1 MKYRSCLTILLCI
14 LFTGSVFS
22 QSIEKTVG
30 GNNAF
35 AFELFKNVFEKE
47 SNVFLSPFSISSAL
61 AMTYAGARNETE
73 KQMSK
78 VLHFDLNQKNIHQG
92 FFEINSELKK
102 YKSNSEI
109 ELSIA
114 NAIWKREG
122 SSFKKDFL
130 DINKKYYS
138 TDLFPL
144 KGAKP
149 INEWAAKNTR
159 NKITEIVTE
168 GDLSDATMV
177 LTNAIYFKGD
187 WLNSFNEKETQKSKF
202 KTANGKEI
210 DIDMMFQVNQV
221 NYFEDENNQ
230 VIDLPYKGETM
241 SMTIILPKETNS
253 ISKLS
258 AALSVKLFTSY
269 IKSLEEQEVNIYLPK
284 FSFES
289 EFHLENVLSIM
300 GMPDAFNPGKA
311 DFTGMAN
318 GVFIGG
324 IIHKAVIEV
333 NEKGSVAAAVT
344 AVVIRETSAVKQ
356 DIFFNADHPFVI
368 VIREKKTGSI
378 LFMGSVIEPKIY

>member
-35 AFELFKNVFEKE
+35 AFELFKNVFDEKA
-47 SNVFLSPFSISSAL
+47 NVFLSPFSISSAL

-78 VLHFDLNQKNIHQG
+78 VLHFDLNQKNTHQG

-102 YKSNSEI
+102 CKSNSEI

-149 INEWAAKNTR
+149 INEWAAKNTK

-187 WLNSFNEKETQKSKF
+187 WLNSFNEKETQKSMF

-210 DIDMMFQVNQV
+210 ETDMMFQVNQV
-221 NYFEDENNQ
+221 GYFEDENNQ

-241 SMTIILPKETNS
+241 SMTIILPKESNS

-258 AALSVKLFTSY
+258 AALNVKLFTSY

-289 EFHLENVLSIM
+289 EFHLESVLPIM
-300 GMPDAFNPGKA
+300 GMVDAFYPGKA

-318 GVFIGG
+318 DVFIGG

-344 AVVIRETSAVKQ
+344 AVIIKTTSALKQ
-356 DIFFNADHPFVI
+356 DIFFNADHPFLI